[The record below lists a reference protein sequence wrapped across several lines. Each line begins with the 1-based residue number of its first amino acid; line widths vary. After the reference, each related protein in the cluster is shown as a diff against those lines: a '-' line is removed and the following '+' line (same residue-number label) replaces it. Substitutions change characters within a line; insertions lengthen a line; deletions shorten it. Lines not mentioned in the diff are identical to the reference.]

1 MISPFDTVWWNFKW
15 ELSSQWCGVWVIEV
29 ALAKEGVVWGRWRH
43 VLGGRRELGAWC
55 FEGKLDVHCES
66 NNRTH
71 ACPFSSCNYYCCW
84 CCWYSPPGLPCA
96 SSSPIWKFTIS
107 QNNLCQAVL
116 ISYQREGDNFLTF
129 FPVLLMDEDGYSCS
143 WALPPPKLVVEVACS
158 FIWKHNLDFRKAW
171 NLCIHLQT
179 WQQPDQQDEPGQD
192 WSVDGF

>member
-1 MISPFDTVWWNFKW
+1 M
-15 ELSSQWCGVWVIEV
+15 QWCGVWVIEV
-29 ALAKEGVVWGRWRH
+29 AVAKEGVVWGRWRH

-107 QNNLCQAVL
+107 QNNFCQAVS

-171 NLCIHLQT
+171 NLCIHLLP
-179 WQQPDQQDEPGQD
+179 WQQLDQQDEPDQD
-192 WSVDGF
+192 CFEAWT